1 MQSLKVET
9 DSKNKLIKQ
18 TEIMNYDNPLNNLD
32 IIKLEV
38 VKIYDKRNKELSNYN
53 LVILDGKEQLIT
65 KERYDEIY
73 EHNRIL
79 KNEDLKFMKYLSKW
93 ES

>member
-1 MQSLKVET
+1 
-9 DSKNKLIKQ
+9 
-18 TEIMNYDNPLNNLD
+18 MNYDNPLNNLD

>member
-1 MQSLKVET
+1 
-9 DSKNKLIKQ
+9 
-18 TEIMNYDNPLNNLD
+18 MNYENPLNNLD

-53 LVILDGKEQLIT
+53 LVILDGKEKLIT

-73 EHNRIL
+73 EHNRVL
-79 KNEDLKFMKYLSKW
+79 KNEDLKFMKYLIKW